1 MTRHFR
7 RLFAA
12 IASITAIVLVLV
24 GSIAPAA
31 AHEGGGTMTVESA
44 EPTDSGS
51 VRYVVRL
58 IWNNDGHPA
67 AAADT
72 TMTAVPV
79 GADDTAQT
87 PVTLEPVDDDGR
99 FAATVEFS
107 SPGAWTVRFT
117 SITPEATLEVPQQVD
132 PPSTTTSTAAPST
145 TSSEAVVRTT
155 ATDPPEDENKDED
168 GEASKAGT
176 VVFVAVALVLASGA
190 IALGRRQRQ
199 RRQAG
204 TETSETTE
212 TTDGQPE

>member
-1 MTRHFR
+1 MR
-7 RLFAA
+7 RQLRNCFVA
-12 IASITAIVLVLV
+12 IAVAVALLGPAS
-24 GSIAPAA
+24 PAA
-31 AHEGGGTMTVESA
+31 AHEGGGTLTVESA
-44 EPTDSGS
+44 ESTDSGS

-79 GADDTAQT
+79 GADGTAQT
-87 PVTLEPVDDDGR
+87 PVTLDPVDDDGR

-117 SITPEATLEVPQQVD
+117 AITPEATLEVPQQID
-132 PPSTTTSTAAPST
+132 PPPTTTSTAAPST
-145 TSSEAVVRTT
+145 TSSEAGVPTT
-155 ATDPPEDENKDED
+155 ATDAPEDEGED

-176 VVFVAVALVLASGA
+176 IVFVAVMLVLAAGA

-212 TTDGQPE
+212 GQPE

>member
-1 MTRHFR
+1 MR
-7 RLFAA
+7 RQLRNCFVA
-12 IASITAIVLVLV
+12 IAVAVALLGPAS
-24 GSIAPAA
+24 PAA
-31 AHEGGGTMTVESA
+31 AHEGGGTVTVESA
-44 EPTDSGS
+44 EPIGTGS

-79 GADDTAQT
+79 GADGTAQT
-87 PVTLEPVDDDGR
+87 PVTLDPVDDDGR

-117 SITPEATLEVPQQVD
+117 AITPEATLEVPQQID
-132 PPSTTTSTAAPST
+132 PPPTTTSTAAPST
-145 TSSEAVVRTT
+145 TSSEAGVPTT
-155 ATDPPEDENKDED
+155 ATDAPEDEDEDED

-176 VVFVAVALVLASGA
+176 IVFVAVMLVLAAGA

-204 TETSETTE
+204 TEASETTE
-212 TTDGQPE
+212 GQPE

>member
-1 MTRHFR
+1 MR
-7 RLFAA
+7 RQLRNCFVA
-12 IASITAIVLVLV
+12 IAVAVALLGPAS
-24 GSIAPAA
+24 PAA
-31 AHEGGGTMTVESA
+31 AHEGGGTLTVESA
-44 EPTDSGS
+44 ESTDSGS
-51 VRYVVRL
+51 VRYMVRL

-79 GADDTAQT
+79 GADGTAQT
-87 PVTLEPVDDDGR
+87 PVTLDPVDDDGR

-117 SITPEATLEVPQQVD
+117 AITPEATLEVPQQID
-132 PPSTTTSTAAPST
+132 PPPTTTSTAAPST
-145 TSSEAVVRTT
+145 TSSEAGAPTT
-155 ATDPPEDENKDED
+155 ATDAPEDEDED

-176 VVFVAVALVLASGA
+176 IVFVAVMLVLAAGA

-199 RRQAG
+199 RRQGG

-212 TTDGQPE
+212 GEPE

>member
-79 GADDTAQT
+79 GADGTAQT

-117 SITPEATLEVPQQVD
+117 AITPEATLEVAQQID
-132 PPSTTTSTAAPST
+132 PPPTTTSTAAPST
-145 TSSEAVVRTT
+145 TSSEAGVPTT
-155 ATDPPEDENKDED
+155 ATDAPDDDDED

-176 VVFVAVALVLASGA
+176 IVFVAVMVVLAAGA
-190 IALGRRQRQ
+190 VALGRRQRQ
-199 RRQAG
+199 RRQARAD
-204 TETSETTE
+204 TSEATE
-212 TTDGQPE
+212 GQPE

>member
-1 MTRHFR
+1 MR
-7 RLFAA
+7 RQLRNCFVA
-12 IASITAIVLVLV
+12 IAVAVALLGPAS
-24 GSIAPAA
+24 PAA
-31 AHEGGGTMTVESA
+31 AHEGGGTLTVESA
-44 EPTDSGS
+44 ESTDSGS

-79 GADDTAQT
+79 GADGTAQT
-87 PVTLEPVDDDGR
+87 PVTLDPVDDDGR

-117 SITPEATLEVPQQVD
+117 AITPEATLEVPQQID
-132 PPSTTTSTAAPST
+132 PPPTTTSTAAPST
-145 TSSEAVVRTT
+145 TSSEAGVPTT
-155 ATDPPEDENKDED
+155 ATDAPEDEDED

-176 VVFVAVALVLASGA
+176 IVFVAVMLVLAAGA

-212 TTDGQPE
+212 GQPE

>member
-1 MTRHFR
+1 MR
-7 RLFAA
+7 RQLRNCFAA
-12 IASITAIVLVLV
+12 IAVAVAVL
-24 GSIAPAA
+24 GPASPAA
-31 AHEGGGTMTVESA
+31 AHEGGGTLTVESA
-44 EPTDSGS
+44 EPTDTGS

-72 TMTAVPV
+72 TMTVVPV
-79 GADDTAQT
+79 GADGTAQT

-117 SITPEATLEVPQQVD
+117 AITPEATLEVAQQID
-132 PPSTTTSTAAPST
+132 PPPTTTSTAAPST
-145 TSSEAVVRTT
+145 TSSEAGVPTT
-155 ATDPPEDENKDED
+155 ATDAPEDEDEDED

-176 VVFVAVALVLASGA
+176 IVFVAVMLVLAAGA

-204 TETSETTE
+204 TEASETTE
-212 TTDGQPE
+212 GQPE